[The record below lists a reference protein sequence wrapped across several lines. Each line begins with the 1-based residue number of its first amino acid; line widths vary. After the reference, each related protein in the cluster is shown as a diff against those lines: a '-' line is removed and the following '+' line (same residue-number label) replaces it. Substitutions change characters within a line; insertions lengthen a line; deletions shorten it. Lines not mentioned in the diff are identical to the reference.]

1 VPTGDR
7 SGPAAR
13 PRAASAVELS
23 RTVDLVVTTNP
34 GGESKTL
41 VAWVARS
48 NVVIVG

>member
-1 VPTGDR
+1 VIDPGLLR
-7 SGPAAR
+7 GHAL
-13 PRAASAVELS
+13 RAPLSSS

>member
-1 VPTGDR
+1 VIDPGLLR
-7 SGPAAR
+7 GHAL
-13 PRAASAVELS
+13 ASAVELS